1 MRGIVIVGCYTAF
14 IKIVF
19 MEKFKDDEQ
28 LWYNDTDMKLM
39 ILRGNSQKCKIIL
52 FSTRNDT
59 HIFLSSFS
67 NLFPL
72 IVLTMGLFSPF
83 PVLLLTDP
91 FSLTFLFAF
100 SMEANLGVRAV
111 SSERVYA
118 LEPFFIC

>member
-1 MRGIVIVGCYTAF
+1 M
-14 IKIVF
+14 
-19 MEKFKDDEQ
+19 
-28 LWYNDTDMKLM
+28 DTDMKLM
-39 ILRGNSQKCKIIL
+39 ILRGNSQKCKIIM

-59 HIFLSSFS
+59 HIFLSSLS

-100 SMEANLGVRAV
+100 SMEVNLGVRAV